1 MPEYYWSDR
10 PFRTD
15 RLTTTWPRH
24 NVPPHVSSSTIM
36 INYTAE
42 LFGTALLILFGD
54 GVVANVLLSRS
65 KGEGSGW
72 IVITFG
78 WGIAVMVAVY
88 AVGRLSGAHLNPA
101 VTLALASIG
110 AFPWADVPGYVA
122 AQMIGAM
129 VGAGLVWLMYLPHWR
144 VTDDANLK
152 LAVFCTAPAVR
163 QPRANLLTE
172 TIATAAFVFAVL
184 SIAANAQTLAKPG
197 DIDLSVVFSNGL
209 QPLLIGGL
217 VLGVGLSHGGP
228 TGYAINPARD
238 LGPRL
243 AHFLLPIPGK
253 RDSDWGYA
261 WIPVVGPLLGGVIG
275 AHIFKTTG
283 F

>member
-1 MPEYYWSDR
+1 M
-10 PFRTD
+10 
-15 RLTTTWPRH
+15 L
-24 NVPPHVSSSTIM
+24 V
-36 INYTAE
+36 
-42 LFGTALLILFGD
+42 
-54 GVVANVLLSRS
+54 SRS
-65 KGEGSGW
+65 KGESSGW

-78 WGIAVMVAVY
+78 WGVAVMVAEY

-110 AFPWADVPGYVA
+110 AFPWSDVPGYIA
-122 AQMIGAM
+122 AQMIGALA
-129 VGAGLVWLMYLPHWR
+129 GAVLVWLMYLPHWA
-144 VTDDANLK
+144 VTQNADLK
-152 LAVFCTAPAVR
+152 LAVFCTGPAIR
-163 QPRANLLTE
+163 KLSANLLTE

-184 SIAANAQTLAKPG
+184 GIGANAQTLVKPG

-209 QPLLIGGL
+209 QPLLVGGL
-217 VLGVGLSHGGP
+217 VLGVGLSLGGS

-238 LGPRL
+238 LAPRI

-261 WIPVVGPLLGGVIG
+261 WIPIVGPLVGGVIG
-275 AHIFKTTG
+275 AQLFKAVG